1 MGAPDGGR
9 LPGAGPVRGRREDR
23 GAGRTRRRLLHHH
36 GGKLGFRGLSA
47 QKVSTPCVAAL
58 LWPSRPVCADMWGPG
73 GVIRRPLRCLMC
85 ISSLADVGGLRGL
98 NSVYYQQQRQTDQ
111 PGRPAST
118 RPPLLL
124 TLLAFVLLRPLARL
138 HEGPPACH
146 PNALLINSI
155 LTQLSQG

>member
-1 MGAPDGGR
+1 
-9 LPGAGPVRGRREDR
+9 
-23 GAGRTRRRLLHHH
+23 
-36 GGKLGFRGLSA
+36 
-47 QKVSTPCVAAL
+47 
-58 LWPSRPVCADMWGPG
+58 
-73 GVIRRPLRCLMC
+73 MC

-155 LTQLSQG
+155 LTRLSQG